1 MERSR
6 LSDYELEEM
15 EYMRQKR
22 EREKKALEEDVV
34 VEVGYK
40 TPLISCH

>member
-1 MERSR
+1 MQEHLRVEQSR

-15 EYMRQKR
+15 DYMRQKR

-34 VEVGYK
+34 VEVRQ
-40 TPLISCH
+40 